1 MNNFKVELFWPATY
15 HYVKDRFCRVG
26 VCKHNG
32 NCSDCEYGLLRRYAA
47 RDTDRINAL
56 ENQLVDKDKIIEYL
70 SNRVD
75 KLEKKLKMHGIPTE
89 E

>member
-1 MNNFKVELFWPATY
+1 MNSFDVELFWPATY

-47 RDTDRINAL
+47 RDTDRINSL

-75 KLEKKLKMHGIPTE
+75 KLEKKLKMHGIPIE

>member
-1 MNNFKVELFWPATY
+1 MNNFEVELFWPATY

-32 NCSDCEYGLLRRYAA
+32 NCSDCEYGMLRRYAA

-75 KLEKKLKMHGIPTE
+75 KLEKKLKMHGIPIE

>member
-26 VCKHNG
+26 VCKHDG
-32 NCSDCEYGLLRRYAA
+32 KCSDCEYGMLRRYAA
-47 RDTDRINAL
+47 RDTDRIRAL

-70 SNRVD
+70 SSRVD
-75 KLEKKLKMHGIPTE
+75 KLEKKLKMHGVPIE

>member
-75 KLEKKLKMHGIPTE
+75 KLEKKLKIHGIPIE

>member
-1 MNNFKVELFWPATY
+1 MNNFEVELFWPATY
-15 HYVKDRFCRVG
+15 HYVKDRFCRVS

-32 NCSDCEYGLLRRYAA
+32 NCSDCEYGMLRRYAT
-47 RDTDRINAL
+47 RDTDRINSL

-75 KLEKKLKMHGIPTE
+75 KLEKKLRMHGILIE

>member
-1 MNNFKVELFWPATY
+1 MNNFEIELFWPATY

-75 KLEKKLKMHGIPTE
+75 KLEKKLKMHGIPIE

>member
-1 MNNFKVELFWPATY
+1 MNGEVELFWPATY
-15 HYVKDRFCRVG
+15 HYVKYRFCHVS

-32 NCSDCEYGLLRRYAA
+32 NCSDCKYGLLRRYAA

-75 KLEKKLKMHGIPTE
+75 KLEKKLKMHGIPIE